1 MTGASPAPQAFAA
14 RFLQLMGDAGW
25 RIVLHVLP
33 YALAAGA
40 ITEAAVR
47 LRLSLAWRL
56 PLVLLLLATLHL
68 AVLLGAH
75 VATLRLALRRGV
87 EPAPIRHLFSM
98 AGRISLESATI
109 AVVCLVAALALVGA
123 LDLVVLGVQPTGAAR
138 WPSMLLQ
145 AIVTFAML
153 SMMIVLLAGG
163 TALSASTFG
172 QPVGFAAAAR
182 HLFHR
187 SERTTGVICTAI
199 LAGTVAVFLGTRL
212 SGAAELGPVII
223 AAVLAKAGGYLAAT
237 VPLSVGAA
245 AIASDP

>member
-14 RFLQLMGDAGW
+14 RFLHLMGDAGW

-56 PLVLLLLATLHL
+56 PLVLLLLASLHL

-87 EPAPIRHLFSM
+87 EPAPVRHLFSM

-123 LDLVVLGVQPTGAAR
+123 LDLVVLGVRPAGAAR

-145 AIVTFAML
+145 AIVTFAAL

-172 QPVGFAAAAR
+172 QQVGFAAAAR

-187 SERTTGVICTAI
+187 SERTTGVVCTAI

-212 SGAAELGPVII
+212 TGAAELGPVII
-223 AAVLAKAGGYLAAT
+223 AAVLAKAAGYLAAT

>member
-1 MTGASPAPQAFAA
+1 
-14 RFLQLMGDAGW
+14 MGDAGW

>member
-1 MTGASPAPQAFAA
+1 
-14 RFLQLMGDAGW
+14 MGDAGW
-25 RIVLHVLP
+25 RIVLHILP

-47 LRLSLAWRL
+47 LRLTLAWRL
-56 PLVLLLLATLHL
+56 PLVLLLLACLHL

-98 AGRISLESATI
+98 AGRILLESATI
-109 AVVCLVAALALVGA
+109 AAVCLIAALALVGA

-145 AIVTFAML
+145 ATVTFAAL
-153 SMMIVLLAGG
+153 SIMIVLLAGG

-172 QPVGFAAAAR
+172 QQVGFAAAAR

-187 SERTTGVICTAI
+187 SERTTGVVCTAI

-223 AAVLAKAGGYLAAT
+223 AAVLAKAAGYLAAT

>member
-1 MTGASPAPQAFAA
+1 
-14 RFLQLMGDAGW
+14 MGDAGW

-47 LRLSLAWRL
+47 LRLSLPWRL
-56 PLVLLLLATLHL
+56 PLVLLLLASLHL

-87 EPAPIRHLFSM
+87 EPAPVRHLFSM

-123 LDLVVLGVQPTGAAR
+123 LDLVVLGVQPTSAAR

-145 AIVTFAML
+145 AIVTFAAL

-187 SERTTGVICTAI
+187 SERTTGVVCTAI
-199 LAGTVAVFLGTRL
+199 LAGTVAVFLGTLL

-223 AAVLAKAGGYLAAT
+223 AAVLAKAAGYLAAT

-245 AIASDP
+245 AIAFDP